1 MALLAAL
8 VIFTVIARYCFSLSW
23 KQLAE
28 FNTTLFAF
36 TTFWGMGI
44 NVIKDEHVMIDILYD
59 GVKPARKRWLAIVN
73 YLIVLAVVLVFT
85 YQGFKYVGVAG
96 KQISQGMEIPM
107 MYMYG
112 IMPVCGIICAI
123 CVVIKIITLYKAD
136 ISYFAPKN
144 QALSRD
150 DAQAERGEY
159 TTMAMLILL
168 VLLIF
173 FAALGIPLAFAIGA
187 SCVTYILIYAPTFIT
202 MLPQRVWNGAYSEL
216 MIAMPLFMLAGELMN
231 TGGITQ
237 RIINFCMELLR
248 PIRGGLGEVNIVASM
263 IFGGISGSSVAD
275 TSALGSILIP
285 AMEKEGYPPEAS
297 AGITVAS
304 STMGM
309 IIPPST
315 PMIVYSMISGASVG
329 ALFVAGAVPGILI
342 GLTQL
347 VLVYII
353 SAKKGWHPEKIKF
366 DGKRAAKSLLSGIP
380 ALIMPLF
387 IIICVSFGVC
397 TASESAGV
405 AVLYS
410 MLVGFFVY
418 KELTWK
424 GVWEALKKTLISSS
438 SIMLIIGFTT
448 IFTWVLT
455 MQKVP
460 QTVGAFFMSLNMPAW
475 AIALIFDVLILMIGT
490 FIDVSPA
497 ILLLTPILL
506 PVMVQYGFSPLQFGA
521 MMITGLAIGLVTPP
535 VGMCL
540 NACNKINR
548 MPIIEIFKGAA
559 PYVICNVIVLISIS
573 LWGPLTTALPQLLGY
588 SIF

>member
-1 MALLAAL
+1 
-8 VIFTVIARYCFSLSW
+8 
-23 KQLAE
+23 
-28 FNTTLFAF
+28 
-36 TTFWGMGI
+36 
-44 NVIKDEHVMIDILYD
+44 
-59 GVKPARKRWLAIVN
+59 
-73 YLIVLAVVLVFT
+73 
-85 YQGFKYVGVAG
+85 
-96 KQISQGMEIPM
+96 
-107 MYMYG
+107 
-112 IMPVCGIICAI
+112 
-123 CVVIKIITLYKAD
+123 
-136 ISYFAPKN
+136 
-144 QALSRD
+144 
-150 DAQAERGEY
+150 
-159 TTMAMLILL
+159 MAMLILL

-173 FAALGIPLAFAIGA
+173 FAALGVPLAFAIGA
-187 SCVTYILIYAPTFIT
+187 SCVSYILIYAPNFIT

-248 PIRGGLGEVNIVASM
+248 PVRGGLGEVNIVASM
-263 IFGGISGSSVAD
+263 I
-275 TSALGSILIP
+275 
-285 AMEKEGYPPEAS
+285 
-297 AGITVAS
+297 
-304 STMGM
+304 
-309 IIPPST
+309 
-315 PMIVYSMISGASVG
+315 SGASVG
-329 ALFVAGAVPGILI
+329 ALFMAGAVPGILI

-353 SAKKGWHPEKIKF
+353 SAKKGWHPAKAKF
-366 DGKRAAKSLLSGIP
+366 DAKRAAKSLLSGIP
-380 ALIMPLF
+380 ALIMPVF

-410 MLVGFFVY
+410 ILVGFFVY

-460 QTVGAFFMSLNMPAW
+460 QTVGAFFMSLNLPAW
-475 AIALIFDVLILMIGT
+475 AIALIFDVLILLIGT

-506 PVMVQYGFSPLQFGA
+506 PVMQQYGFSPLQFGA

>member
-1 MALLAAL
+1 
-8 VIFTVIARYCFSLSW
+8 
-23 KQLAE
+23 
-28 FNTTLFAF
+28 
-36 TTFWGMGI
+36 
-44 NVIKDEHVMIDILYD
+44 
-59 GVKPARKRWLAIVN
+59 
-73 YLIVLAVVLVFT
+73 
-85 YQGFKYVGVAG
+85 
-96 KQISQGMEIPM
+96 
-107 MYMYG
+107 
-112 IMPVCGIICAI
+112 
-123 CVVIKIITLYKAD
+123 
-136 ISYFAPKN
+136 
-144 QALSRD
+144 
-150 DAQAERGEY
+150 
-159 TTMAMLILL
+159 
-168 VLLIF
+168 
-173 FAALGIPLAFAIGA
+173 
-187 SCVTYILIYAPTFIT
+187 
-202 MLPQRVWNGAYSEL
+202 
-216 MIAMPLFMLAGELMN
+216 
-231 TGGITQ
+231 
-237 RIINFCMELLR
+237 
-248 PIRGGLGEVNIVASM
+248 
-263 IFGGISGSSVAD
+263 
-275 TSALGSILIP
+275 
-285 AMEKEGYPPEAS
+285 
-297 AGITVAS
+297 
-304 STMGM
+304 
-309 IIPPST
+309 
-315 PMIVYSMISGASVG
+315 MIVYSMISGASVG

-448 IFTWVLT
+448 IFTWALT

-475 AIALIFDVLILMIGT
+475 AIALIFDVL
-490 FIDVSPA
+490 

-540 NACNKINR
+540 TACHKSNR

>member
-1 MALLAAL
+1 
-8 VIFTVIARYCFSLSW
+8 
-23 KQLAE
+23 
-28 FNTTLFAF
+28 
-36 TTFWGMGI
+36 
-44 NVIKDEHVMIDILYD
+44 
-59 GVKPARKRWLAIVN
+59 
-73 YLIVLAVVLVFT
+73 
-85 YQGFKYVGVAG
+85 
-96 KQISQGMEIPM
+96 
-107 MYMYG
+107 
-112 IMPVCGIICAI
+112 
-123 CVVIKIITLYKAD
+123 
-136 ISYFAPKN
+136 
-144 QALSRD
+144 
-150 DAQAERGEY
+150 
-159 TTMAMLILL
+159 MAMIILL
-168 VLLIF
+168 ILLIF
-173 FAALGIPLAFAIGA
+173 FAALGVPLAFAIGA
-187 SCVTYILIYAPTFIT
+187 SCVSYIAANVPAFMG
-202 MLPQRVWNGAYSEL
+202 MLPQRIWNGAFSEL

-231 TGGITQ
+231 TGGITK
-237 RIINFCMELLR
+237 RIINFCSEILR

-285 AMEKEGYPPEAS
+285 AMQDEGYPPDAS

-315 PMIVYSMISGASVG
+315 PMIVYSMISGGSVG
-329 ALFVAGAVPGILI
+329 ALFMAGAVPGILI

-347 VLVYII
+347 ILVYII
-353 SAKKGWHPEKIKF
+353 SARRGWHPARVKF
-366 DGKRAAKSLLSGIP
+366 NARRCLHSILSGIP

-405 AVLYS
+405 AVAYAI
-410 MLVGFFVY
+410 LVGFLVY
-418 KELTWK
+418 RELTWK
-424 GVWEALKKTLISSS
+424 DIWEALKKTFISSS

-455 MQKVP
+455 MQNVP
-460 QTVGAFFMSLNMPAW
+460 KTVGDFFMALNLPPV
-475 AIALIFDVLILMIGT
+475 AIALIFDVLILLIGM

-506 PVMVQYGFSPLQFGA
+506 PVMQNYGISTLQFGA

-548 MPIIEIFKGAA
+548 MPVIDIFKGAA
-559 PYVICNVIVLISIS
+559 PYIICNIIVLIAIS
-573 LWGPLTTALPQLLGY
+573 TIPQLTTWLPMLLGY
-588 SIF
+588 SIN